1 MNAEQFLNEFVGKR
15 LPNNQSLDDFYAAAD
30 ERKEQLQQLAN
41 DIVERQAQAATPADH
56 TRTQSYEAL
65 AKERE
70 TIVANMEHA
79 ETRTEREARERRL
92 DDLQHEM
99 EMAQASGSDADKQ
112 MGEKLSE
119 LEKITNSVIRKLS

>member
-1 MNAEQFLNEFVGKR
+1 MKAEQFLNEFVNKR
-15 LPNNQSLDDFYAAAD
+15 LPNSQSLDAFYAAAN
-30 ERKEQLQQLAN
+30 EQQETLHQLAN
-41 DIVERQAQAATPADH
+41 EIVEMQAHAATPADQ
-56 TRTQSYEAL
+56 TRTQSYDAL

-70 TIVANMEHA
+70 AIVANMAHA

-99 EMAQASGSDADKQ
+99 EMAQASGTGADKQ